1 MRRKILQMIC
11 SKAVLYIIP
20 AVLVLSG
27 SAALSA
33 EKDEL
38 QFSKQPEIQ
47 QVRPKK
53 PVKIKVHRNA
63 KGEYSWEFSGDN
75 IDDIVNADKRLR
87 KALKAE

>member
-1 MRRKILQMIC
+1 MRLKIRQISC
-11 SKAVLYIIP
+11 GRAVLFIIL
-20 AVLVLSG
+20 AFLVFSG
-27 SAALSA
+27 SSLSA
-33 EKDEL
+33 EKDEF
-38 QFSKQPEIQ
+38 QFSKQSEIQ

-75 IDDIVNADKRLR
+75 IDEIVNADKRLR

>member
-1 MRRKILQMIC
+1 MRKKIRQIIC
-11 SKAVLYIIP
+11 SKAVLYIIL

-27 SAALSA
+27 RALSA

-38 QFSKQPEIQ
+38 QFSRQPEIQ

-87 KALKAE
+87 KALKSE

>member
-1 MRRKILQMIC
+1 MRKKIRQIIC
-11 SKAVLYIIP
+11 SKAVLYIIL

-27 SAALSA
+27 RALSA

-38 QFSKQPEIQ
+38 QFSRQPEIQ

-75 IDDIVNADKRLR
+75 IDDIVSADKRLR
-87 KALKAE
+87 KALKSE